1 MRVGTMIALA
11 AGVAIVYVA
20 ATRRSSGGVSGMG
33 AARRRRPRHRS
44 PATDPGVWTAPA
56 WTPGFDPSNPDMVWA
71 PPGGTPTGITTPQRG
86 WQHPR
91 TGGAEPRPIAI
102 SDARRWLEGR
112 RR

>member
-20 ATRRSSGGVSGMG
+20 ATRRSSG
-33 AARRRRPRHRS
+33 
-44 PATDPGVWTAPA
+44 
-56 WTPGFDPSNPDMVWA
+56 
-71 PPGGTPTGITTPQRG
+71 
-86 WQHPR
+86 
-91 TGGAEPRPIAI
+91 AEPRPIAI